1 MKAVHFG
8 AGNIGRGFIGLL
20 LHNAGYHTT
29 FIDVNKEIIEAINQE
44 KQYRVLLADQNQQE
58 ETVTN
63 ISGIISSEEPGKVSD
78 AIAEADI
85 VTTAVGPNVLPII
98 AKNIAEGLIQR
109 FSQTNNPVNV
119 IACENMI
126 GGSTLLKEKVLEHI
140 PEEQKSMIESLVG
153 FPDAAVDRIVPNQT
167 NEDLLTVAVE
177 PYYEWVVEKPA
188 IKGEVPTING
198 ITYVDELTAYIE
210 RKLFTVN
217 TGHAAAA
224 YLGQKFNYETIEQ
237 AIQDSEIRQV
247 LEGTLKETGDV
258 LIEQYQ
264 FDRETHDQYRETI
277 VGRFT
282 NPYLSDEVTRVGRG
296 PLRKLSAN
304 DRLIRPAMQYVEL
317 FDKAPENLTKVIAAA
332 LQYQHSDDPEAV
344 ELHQKIEASGYSET
358 LAEISDLPKD
368 HILHQRIIE
377 NIKN

>member
-20 LHNAGYHTT
+20 LHDAGYHTT

-167 NEDLLTVAVE
+167 NE
-177 PYYEWVVEKPA
+177 
-188 IKGEVPTING
+188 
-198 ITYVDELTAYIE
+198 
-210 RKLFTVN
+210 
-217 TGHAAAA
+217 
-224 YLGQKFNYETIEQ
+224 
-237 AIQDSEIRQV
+237 
-247 LEGTLKETGDV
+247 
-258 LIEQYQ
+258 
-264 FDRETHDQYRETI
+264 
-277 VGRFT
+277 
-282 NPYLSDEVTRVGRG
+282 
-296 PLRKLSAN
+296 
-304 DRLIRPAMQYVEL
+304 
-317 FDKAPENLTKVIAAA
+317 
-332 LQYQHSDDPEAV
+332 
-344 ELHQKIEASGYSET
+344 
-358 LAEISDLPKD
+358 
-368 HILHQRIIE
+368 
-377 NIKN
+377 